1 MVSYRS
7 GPGDIGGYQ
16 MLYSRLGPRER
27 MMTELKSVAI
37 TIHIGNPSPELK
49 GEWCLQK
56 LAKRGDV
63 RYSMKIE
70 GLAQKDGMPV
80 FFYCFEGNTNISLLE
95 LLVKLE
101 LVESVI

>member
-7 GPGDIGGYQ
+7 VPGDIGGYQ

-56 LAKRGDV
+56 LAKRGGCEILYENRRFGPKRWD
-63 RYSMKIE
+63 
-70 GLAQKDGMPV
+70 AC
-80 FFYCFEGNTNISLLE
+80 FFLL
-95 LLVKLE
+95 L
-101 LVESVI
+101 